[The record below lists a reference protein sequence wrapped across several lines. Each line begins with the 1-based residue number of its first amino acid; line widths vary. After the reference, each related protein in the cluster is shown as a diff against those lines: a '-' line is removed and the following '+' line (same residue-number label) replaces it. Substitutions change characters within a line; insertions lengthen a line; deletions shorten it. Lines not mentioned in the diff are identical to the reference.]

1 MEHCGT
7 LVAVCCDKV
16 SWFECRSWAWP
27 LNPQARRA
35 WKCCSQYCLSE
46 GNLYRKIQ
54 TRSYTDGSWRER
66 KKEVQSPLAGR
77 MSQANTRSYWEQV
90 QGKGY
95 SQRTGDFSQDDGGRG
110 KTNKQKKPHL
120 SLLFPKSHIM
130 KYANGHKF
138 LADPGRPLGVGFR
151 GLFHT
156 IFVWSDHSDTHCNA
170 FFAFI
175 SWNVL
180 FLGSAGCF
188 RGRRLHTWTGLGW
201 FI

>member
-16 SWFECRSWAWP
+16 SWFECRSWAWS

-66 KKEVQSPLAGR
+66 EKEVQSPLAGR
-77 MSQANTRSYWEQV
+77 MSQANTRFYWEWLK
-90 QGKGY
+90 GKGC
-95 SQRTGDFSQDDGGRG
+95 SQRTEGDFFFFLPRWR
-110 KTNKQKKPHL
+110 KIPHN
-120 SLLFPKSHIM
+120 SLFHSPNHTP

-138 LADPGRPLGVGFR
+138 LGDPGKPLGVGFR
-151 GLFHT
+151 EILHT
-156 IFVWSDHSDTHCNA
+156 IFVWSDHNDTHCNTL
-170 FFAFI
+170 FAFI
-175 SWNVL
+175 SWTFL
-180 FLGSAGCF
+180 FLRGAGCF
-188 RGRRLHTWTGLGW
+188 CGCRLHTWTGLRW

>member
-66 KKEVQSPLAGR
+66 EKEVQSPLAGR
-77 MSQANTRSYWEQV
+77 MSQANTRFYQEWV
-90 QGKGY
+90 KGKGC
-95 SQRTGDFSQDDGGRG
+95 SQRTEGDFFCQDEE
-110 KTNKQKKPHL
+110 KTPQIPIWL
-120 SLLFPKSHIM
+120 PKSHSL
-130 KYANGHKF
+130 KYAEWS
-138 LADPGRPLGVGFR
+138 LIPG
-151 GLFHT
+151 
-156 IFVWSDHSDTHCNA
+156 WSREA
-170 FFAFI
+170 
-175 SWNVL
+175 
-180 FLGSAGCF
+180 F
-188 RGRRLHTWTGLGW
+188 RGRFQRNLTYCFWLKW
-201 FI
+201 PQWYSL